1 MSEQEARW
9 RFQPR
14 NVLLLLTSI
23 MFVTMDLLSVFE
35 SLKSGRVYAG
45 WWDRVTSS
53 AGSVRAALIY
63 TLRPNIERCLVR
75 SSVGSDEF
83 IAFSFHSSLTYIH
96 WPSDHKLTSSLRL
109 FLNLKSRPM
118 ASASRVWHH
127 LSQIAFH
134 SASCQ
139 NSCVWM
145 AHVQKH
151 PFSQHISFGAS
162 REVNWSSLT
171 AQSFFCH
178 QWWEYEPD
186 QNQTGSL

>member
-1 MSEQEARW
+1 MW
-9 RFQPR
+9 R
-14 NVLLLLTSI
+14 T
-23 MFVTMDLLSVFE
+23 VFE
-35 SLKSGRVYAG
+35 SLKSSRFYAG

-96 WPSDHKLTSSLRL
+96 WPSDHKLTSSLLL

-118 ASASRVWHH
+118 TSASRAWHH
-127 LSQIAFH
+127 LSQNAFH

-145 AHVQKH
+145 LTYKNIHSANTFHSELPGRWTDPVLQLRAFSAINDENTSRIRTKLDHFSHLVQ
-151 PFSQHISFGAS
+151 
-162 REVNWSSLT
+162 N
-171 AQSFFCH
+171 
-178 QWWEYEPD
+178 
-186 QNQTGSL
+186 